1 MIGRSLYR
9 KISISILVLFVCLPI
24 HVTAEGCSQ
33 LSPVCGDVLLSQET
47 EVGYDKRACWVSF
60 LDIEDFLCDL
70 DKESYICKI
79 DEMYDRIKAN
89 HMNTVIFHVRPMC
102 DAIYQSNYFPWSEY
116 ISSNRCP
123 MNYDPLEIAIE
134 EAHKKGLKFEAW
146 INPYRVSKNN
156 ETSESFKQTPHYETY
171 KDIIVEYYNIDG
183 ELCISLDP
191 AREESVGL
199 ICDGVS
205 EIVENY
211 DVDGIHFDDYFYI
224 DGMCDNLSETEKM
237 ENINYMISSV
247 YKTIKDIKPTCEFGI
262 SPAGNMDNAKNDG
275 ADIETWLSIEGYVDY
290 IMPQLYWSDE
300 FITLDGNCIPMF
312 SKRCE
317 EWQNINKLDKPIYAG
332 LALYKVNEES
342 ENDLGWCN
350 CDDNLSKQC
359 RRAYETGY
367 DGFALFR
374 YAWLENENSKD
385 ELLNLNSYLDEVNLS
400 CSDANLS
407 CNDVQNFLNENKL
420 NESLNIGYKS
430 NCKKNGT
437 GFSLIKGELS
447 NINTLFKGISCL
459 SISLDNDLFVNGGI
473 EYRTHLS
480 GKDWTLWVRDGELT
494 KTFSCCCKA
503 NNELN
508 DYYLVD
514 GIQIRL
520 YSNISSKYDIYY
532 RIIYP
537 DSSITEWKCNG
548 EIGGEIGI
556 KGAIGSLE
564 LKLVPKIK

>member
-102 DAIYQSNYFPWSEY
+102 DAIYQSDYFPWSEY

-156 ETSESFKQTPHYETY
+156 ETTESFKQTPHYETY
-171 KDIIVEYYNIDG
+171 KDIILEYYNIDG
-183 ELCISLDP
+183 ELCMSLDP

-300 FITLDGNCIPMF
+300 FITLDGDCISMF

-374 YAWLENENSKD
+374 YEWLENEVSND
-385 ELLNLNSYLDEVNLS
+385 ELNNLNNYLDSVDISGDNKQSQLS
-400 CSDANLS
+400 DIYLRKTA
-407 CNDVQNFLNENKL
+407 
-420 NESLNIGYKS
+420 SLDFKTYCQSKGIGLA
-430 NCKKNGT
+430 CING
-437 GFSLIKGELS
+437 KLS
-447 NINTLFKGISCL
+447 NIHTFFKGISSL
-459 SISLDNDLFVNGGI
+459 SISLDKDSLNDGGI
-473 EYRTHLS
+473 RYRTHIC
-480 GKDWTLWVRDGELT
+480 GTGWTSWSRDGDFT
-494 KTFSCCCKA
+494 K
-503 NNELN
+503 
-508 DYYLVD
+508 
-514 GIQIRL
+514 L
-520 YSNISSKYDIYY
+520 YSDQCFDELYNCHYSNSIIDGVQINLYGNISKQYDVFY
-532 RIIYP
+532 RITYF
-537 DSSITEWKCNG
+537 DNTVTEWKCNG

-556 KGAIGSLE
+556 EGAISGIDIKIE
-564 LKLVPKIK
+564 PKIK